1 MNRKRGQ
8 LQGYLAGIFDGEGH
22 VGIHRQEGRTYQLK
36 VCVQMDDPQAVA
48 LLWREYPEA
57 VYTYHN
63 EKKFWKVM
71 WSQHKAKR
79 VLEELIPF
87 LIVKKEQAK
96 LASSFLA
103 HRAREHT
110 HKRSGGNYCERCE
123 YLMQQIQKVRADNKR
138 VNSVNAFLT
147 YELREYRA
155 KQEDVEQ
162 DVAIINAKMQELL
175 EGVETR
181 HRDSRPVEAMSARE
195 QEIVQ

>member
-36 VCVQMDDPQAVA
+36 ACVQMDDPQAIA

-57 VYTYHN
+57 VYTYHH
-63 EKKFWKVM
+63 EKRFWKVM

-79 VLEELIPF
+79 VLDELIPF
-87 LIVKKEQAK
+87 LIIKKEQAK
-96 LASSFLA
+96 LASSFLT

-110 HKRSGGNYCERCE
+110 HKRSGGYYCERCE

-138 VNSVNAFLT
+138 VNSVNAFLD

-155 KQEDVEQ
+155 KRAEVEQ
-162 DVAIINAKMQELL
+162 DVLVIDQQMRKLL

-181 HRDSRPVEAMSARE
+181 DSATTHVEPMSARE